1 MTEPY
6 VGQVQLFA
14 FNFAPRGWALCQ
26 GQLLSIQQ
34 YSALFSL
41 LGVNYGG
48 DGRTTF
54 GLPNLQGTAVVG
66 VGQGPGLTE
75 YESGQT
81 EGSTSVTLVYNDLA
95 AHSHGFMTASAA
107 GTTITAAGNQLGVS
121 QLGSS
126 KGGSSTT
133 AKVYSPNPGNA
144 TTGLAPSSISPAGG
158 GQPHNNMQPSLVLN
172 YCIALSGLYPA
183 RN

>member
-26 GQLLSIQQ
+26 GQILPIQQ
-34 YSALFSL
+34 YTALFSL
-41 LGVNYGG
+41 LGTNYGG
-48 DGRTTF
+48 NGQTTF

-66 VGQGPGLTE
+66 VGQGPGLTD
-75 YESGQT
+75 YEPGQT
-81 EGSTSVTLVYNDLA
+81 GGSTSVTLAYNELA
-95 AHSHGFMTASAA
+95 PHSHNFMAASAA
-107 GTTITAAGNQLGVS
+107 GTTITAAGNQLGIS

-126 KGGSSTT
+126 KQGPSTT
-133 AKVYSPNPGNA
+133 AKVYSPNPGSA
-144 TTGLAPSSISPAGG
+144 TTGLAPPSISQVGG
-158 GQPHNNMQPSLVLN
+158 NQPHNNMQPYLVLN
-172 YCIALSGLYPA
+172 YCIALSGIFPA